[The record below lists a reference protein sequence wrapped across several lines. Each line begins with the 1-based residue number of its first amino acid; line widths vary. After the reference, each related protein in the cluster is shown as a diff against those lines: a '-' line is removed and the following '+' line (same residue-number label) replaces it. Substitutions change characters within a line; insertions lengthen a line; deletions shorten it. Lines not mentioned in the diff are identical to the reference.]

1 MTTRIP
7 RNLATPL
14 TIGAF
19 LVLAVTGVLMFFH
32 LDSALN
38 KTVHEWIGWVMLAGV
53 GLHVAVNVGA
63 FQRYLRMPGPRGL
76 IAGFALVLGLSFVPL
91 AGGGGEPPFVAPL
104 RALAAAPLPV
114 LAQVAGTTP
123 QEIESRLRAAGVE
136 PRDGAD
142 SVAALVGGDTRKQLG
157 VLAKLIAP
165 PR

>member
-1 MTTRIP
+1 MTLRIP

-19 LVLAVTGVLMFFH
+19 LVLAATGVLMFFH

-38 KTVHEWIGWVMLAGV
+38 KTVHEWIGWVLVAGV
-53 GLHVAVNVGA
+53 GLHVAVNFGA
-63 FQRYLRMPGPRGL
+63 FQRYLRMPGPRAL
-76 IAGFALVLGLSFVPL
+76 IAGFAVVLGLSFVPL
-91 AGGGGEPPFVAPL
+91 PGAGGEPPFVAPL

-136 PRDGAD
+136 PRAGAD
-142 SVAALVGGDTRKQLG
+142 SVAALVGGDARKQVG
-157 VLAKLIAP
+157 VLAKVIAP

>member
-38 KTVHEWIGWVMLAGV
+38 KAVHEWIGWVMLAGV
-53 GLHVAVNVGA
+53 GLHVAVNVAA
-63 FQRYLRMPGPRGL
+63 FQRYLRMPGPRSL

-91 AGGGGEPPFVAPL
+91 AGSGGEPPFVAPL

-114 LAQVAGTTP
+114 LAQVAGTSL
-123 QEIESRLRAAGVE
+123 QEMESRLRAAGIE
-136 PRDGAD
+136 PRVGAD
-142 SVAALVGGDTRKQLG
+142 SVAALVGGDTRKQVG
-157 VLAKLIAP
+157 VLTKVMAQ